1 MKFSFSSSQIQ
12 TYNQCPWKYYLT
24 YKARIAWPKPVSQL
38 FREFEAETTLGEEFH
53 RAVHR
58 ILQGITIPLDD
69 DNENQQLIQWL
80 DNFRT
85 LDPASGAKQVF
96 SEYELSAVVDRSLW
110 AGKFDCIALYEHAIV
125 IFDWKT
131 SSRPLQRK
139 RLLQAA
145 QTRLYPFLMAEN
157 LDRFADQDQYDVS
170 AIKMVYWNPNFP
182 ESKVSLSY
190 DTAQYQADRIFLNLF
205 AEKLMQQSDHAFPKT
220 DDLKICQYC
229 KFQTRCLRGML
240 DEPYDASEID
250 WENLPE
256 MGEDTLTAEDAEFFS
271 K

>member
-1 MKFSFSSSQIQ
+1 MKYSFSSSQIQ
-12 TYNQCPWKYYLT
+12 TYSQCPWKYYLT

-38 FREFEAETTLGEEFH
+38 FREFEAETARGEEFH

-58 ILQGITIPLDD
+58 ILQGISIPISDD
-69 DNENQQLIQWL
+69 DENQQLNRWI
-80 DNFRT
+80 DNFRA
-85 LDPASGAKQVF
+85 LDPASGAKQAF
-96 SEYELSAVVDRSLW
+96 SEYELSAVVDGVLW
-110 AGKFDCIALYEHAIV
+110 SGQFDCIAQYERTIV

-131 SSRPLQRK
+131 SGKPLHQK

-145 QTRLYPFLMAEN
+145 QTRLYPFLLAAN
-157 LDRFADQDQYDVS
+157 LDRFAAPDQYHVS
-170 AIKMVYWNPNFP
+170 SIRMVYWNPNFP
-182 ESKVSLSY
+182 ESKVSFSY

-205 AEKLMQQSDHAFPKT
+205 AEKLMQQSSNAFPKT
-220 DDLKICQYC
+220 DDLKICRYC

-240 DEPYDASEID
+240 DEPFDGGGID

-256 MGEDTLTAEDAEFFS
+256 MRDESHSAEDAEYFS